1 MPTAA
6 EPRVL
11 SKSPPPLPTATPP
24 AAPAPDKPAAAAVLP
39 PAAAP
44 VPERPPSPLGK
55 LLTAVVVLALAGGG
69 FYFWQ
74 KPGKQELACNALMS
88 EASMK
93 LAAGN
98 MVGARSQAADLASRC
113 EGPVKAQATEMLA
126 ALDRQQQASQAD
138 CDRKLRQLDN
148 QVADRRIL
156 SARNGLDQLDGACA
170 DSVAASDLRQ
180 KVVATQATTSALE
193 AKVRLDIGEG
203 RLKEAKAGADQLA
216 QLNREHPDLASLNSA
231 IAAAVVASQ
240 QVVAPTPPAAV
251 AAPAPVIQVP
261 PAAAANHGELAS
273 TFLRDAE
280 QALAQR
286 RFDAAKTFVDSAR
299 RIDPNSAQAALLLRR
314 IKDQELQYLR
324 EETSIK

>member
-1 MPTAA
+1 MRAKAVPH
-6 EPRVL
+6 V
-11 SKSPPPLPTATPP
+11 PP
-24 AAPAPDKPAAAAVLP
+24 V
-39 PAAAP
+39 AAP
-44 VPERPPSPLGK
+44 VPEQLQSPLGK
-55 LLTAVVVLALAGGG
+55 LVAAVVVLALAGGG

-74 KPGKQELACNALMS
+74 KPGKQELACNASRS

-98 MVGARSQAADLASRC
+98 MAGARSQAAELASSC
-113 EGPVKAQATEMLA
+113 DGPVKAQAAEMLA

-138 CDRKLRQLDN
+138 CDRRLRQLDN
-148 QVADRRIL
+148 QIADRRLL

-170 DSVAASDLRQ
+170 DSAAAKDLRQ
-180 KVVATQATTSALE
+180 KVAAMQTTTSSLE
-193 AKVRLDIGEG
+193 AQVRADIGEG

-240 QVVAPTPPAAV
+240 QVVAPPPPAV
-251 AAPAPVIQVP
+251 VTVPGPVLQSP
-261 PAAAANHGELAS
+261 PATSANNGELAS

-280 QALAQR
+280 QALVQR

-299 RIDPNSAQAALLLRR
+299 RIDPTSAQAASLLRR

>member
-1 MPTAA
+1 MPPSA
-6 EPRVL
+6 
-11 SKSPPPLPTATPP
+11 K
-24 AAPAPDKPAAAAVLP
+24 AVP

-44 VPERPPSPLGK
+44 VPEPSPSLLGK
-55 LLTAVVVLALAGGG
+55 LLTAVVILALAGGS

-74 KPGKQELACNALMS
+74 KPGKQELACNASMS

-98 MVGARSQAADLASRC
+98 MAGARSQAADLVSRC

-126 ALDRQQQASQAD
+126 ALDRQQQASKAD
-138 CDRKLRQLDN
+138 CNRKLRQLDN
-148 QVADRRIL
+148 QVADSLIL

-170 DSVAASDLRQ
+170 DSAAATELRQ
-180 KVVATQATTSALE
+180 KVVATLATASALE
-193 AKVRLDIGEG
+193 AQVRVDIGEG
-203 RLKEAKAGADQLA
+203 RLKEAKAGVEQLA
-216 QLNREHPDLASLNSA
+216 QLNREYPDLASLKSA
-231 IAAAVVASQ
+231 IATAIGASQ
-240 QVVAPTPPAAV
+240 QVVAPPPAVAAVPAPAVV
-251 AAPAPVIQVP
+251 AAPAPVVKP
-261 PAAAANHGELAS
+261 PPTAANHSELAS

-299 RIDPNSAQAALLLRR
+299 RIDPNSAQAALMLRR